1 MDTKISDNKAILPSL
16 KIGRIEVV
24 PEPPRGLKDKI
35 NEEIADLKSYMHILT
50 REKFKLEP
58 FSVQKFGP
66 IVSFNGLNGYVEK
79 DRYWVNEPFAFVSIL
94 YNEEKNDYQYF
105 VVEPDLSVFERMVL
119 ETVYENILDTLTVYE
134 TSNQSKSEIIENK
147 ALELMDSYSIEID
160 MKTIHK
166 VLYYIKRDYIGY
178 ERLDIL
184 MRDTHIED
192 ISCDGS
198 EVPLFVYHRKYHNIK
213 TNIVFGG
220 DRLDSYVVKLAQ
232 RCGKQV
238 SLGEP
243 LINSTLPDGSRL
255 NATLGKEVTF
265 RGSSFTI
272 RKFREHAFTPVDL
285 IKNKTYS
292 ADILAYLWI
301 AVENG
306 KSMIFAGATAAGKT
320 SSLNSISLFIPTV
333 AKIVSIEDTHELMLH
348 HTNWIGSVTRE
359 SFAKNSS
366 VTDIDMYEL
375 LRQALRQRP
384 EYIIVGEIRGKE
396 ATTLFQAIN
405 TGHTTYST
413 MHADSVETVISRL
426 EGDPINIPR
435 VMIQSLDILCIQK
448 MMVFGNKRVRR
459 LDTMIEFIGI
469 DPKTQDLRFNELFS
483 WDPRDDTFRTSG
495 KSYVMED
502 IMIIRNWNEEKLNQE
517 LNDRKKILEYML
529 AKDMD
534 EYEVVALIQSYYAD
548 AEKTMKFITR
558 T

>member
-1 MDTKISDNKAILPSL
+1 MDTKLSDKNAAFQSVKLEQSKLVQASPKSYMA
-16 KIGRIEVV
+16 KI
-24 PEPPRGLKDKI
+24 K
-35 NEEIADLKSYMHILT
+35 EEIADLKSYMRILT

-58 FSVQKFGP
+58 FSVEKFGA
-66 IVSFNGLNGYVEK
+66 IVSFNGLNGYSEK
-79 DRYWVNEPFAFVSIL
+79 ERYWISEPFAFVSIL
-94 YNEEKNDYQYF
+94 YNEEKNEYQYL
-105 VVEPDLSVFERMVL
+105 VVEPELSMFERMVL

-134 TSNQSKSEIIENK
+134 TSNMTKSEIIENK
-147 ALELMDSYSIEID
+147 AIELMDSYSIDID
-160 MKTIHK
+160 MKTVHK
-166 VLYYIKRDYIGY
+166 ILYYIKRDYIGY

-184 MRDTHIED
+184 MKDTQIED

-198 EVPLFVYHRKYHNIK
+198 DIPLFVYHRKYHNIK
-213 TNIVFGG
+213 TNVSFEGQK
-220 DRLDSYVVKLAQ
+220 LDSYVVKLAQ

-265 RGSSFTI
+265 RGSTFTI

-292 ADILAYLWI
+292 LDILAYLWI
-301 AVENG
+301 AVESG
-306 KSMIFAGATAAGKT
+306 KSIIFAGATAAGKT
-320 SSLNSISLFIPTV
+320 SSLNSISLFIPPV

-359 SFAKNSS
+359 SFTKNSS

-459 LDTMIEFIGI
+459 LDTMVEFVGI
-469 DPKTQDLRFNELFS
+469 DPKTQDLRFNELYS
-483 WDPRDDTFRTSG
+483 WDPRDDTFRIGG
-495 KSYVMED
+495 KSYVLDE
-502 IMIIRNWNEEKLNQE
+502 IMTTRNWDEEKLNHE
-517 LNDRKKILEYML
+517 LNNRKKVLEYMVE
-529 AKDMD
+529 KDMD
-534 EYEVVALIQSYYAD
+534 EYEVVAIIQSYYAD
-548 AEKTMKFITR
+548 PDKTMKFITR